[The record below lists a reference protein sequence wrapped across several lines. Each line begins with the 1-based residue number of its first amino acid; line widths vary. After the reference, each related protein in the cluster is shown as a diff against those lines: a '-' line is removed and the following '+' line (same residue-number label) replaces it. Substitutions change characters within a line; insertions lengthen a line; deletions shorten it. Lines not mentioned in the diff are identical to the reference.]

1 MSMFAALKSDDS
13 EENYIEEL
21 PSLEKLT
28 PQYTIQQILN
38 LYKDSPKDPN
48 LIGESYQQKKFEKL
62 FVKGAQPPECFSFK
76 PPSSEINS
84 PIFLGSSSGK
94 NFQRQNQQQQKK
106 QQKGQQKGQQ
116 NSNQNQRK
124 QQNSQPLSI
133 TINTRQQKEPPI
145 QDAHKELSHNENT
158 SIKQK
163 KILIQPQYIQHVEK
177 LKVREYNPTEGIMWF
192 YKDPVDNILG
202 PFSSAKMKE
211 WLDCRYIDKT
221 LLIRQANL
229 EGKFQSIAATFP
241 DISKAFSDDFAVS
254 PQPTQTTRK
263 ETNSLF
269 SFDLTED
276 EEATLSQQMK
286 IK

>member
-106 QQKGQQKGQQ
+106 HNLINHQKYHYIRHSLRPKPHKTIHTGQRQ
-116 NSNQNQRK
+116 NICNN
-124 QQNSQPLSI
+124 
-133 TINTRQQKEPPI
+133 
-145 QDAHKELSHNENT
+145 
-158 SIKQK
+158 
-163 KILIQPQYIQHVEK
+163 
-177 LKVREYNPTEGIMWF
+177 
-192 YKDPVDNILG
+192 KD
-202 PFSSAKMKE
+202 
-211 WLDCRYIDKT
+211 
-221 LLIRQANL
+221 
-229 EGKFQSIAATFP
+229 
-241 DISKAFSDDFAVS
+241 
-254 PQPTQTTRK
+254 
-263 ETNSLF
+263 
-269 SFDLTED
+269 
-276 EEATLSQQMK
+276 
-286 IK
+286 